1 VFPGLIRIVPLP
13 AVRGFLL
20 IGSALPSCGFD
31 LSEPLLKR
39 FPPEEY
45 PSADSHGWE
54 VWDASNF
61 AIDNVAEMGARTS
74 DEIGCFGQ
82 IQDLGDGWT
91 FEIDGEFGLVKPLRK
106 RCYRMR
112 GRGRHTVLLVS
123 SFLGVQATTQN
134 W

>member
-1 VFPGLIRIVPLP
+1 MFPGLICIVPLP
-13 AVRGFLL
+13 AARGSFLP
-20 IGSALPSCGFD
+20 GRALPSGGFD
-31 LSEPLLKR
+31 FSEPLLKR

-74 DEIGCFGQ
+74 DEIGCLGQ